1 MEPWKLT
8 TEQWRV
14 WSCRDCSRYTSL
26 WWGSGSLSK
35 VKSWIRTCII
45 VKGLI
50 RIRIKVMQIRN
61 NTVLGRFIK
70 FTERTF
76 VAHAAEERTGL
87 ARRLG
92 LSDTQVKTWFQ
103 NRRWGQYNVTL
114 QRKSNFYIPFLGIA
128 RPQSQFSHSCVCER
142 FRYSQDRSTYFTAA
156 V

>member
-1 MEPWKLT
+1 
-8 TEQWRV
+8 
-14 WSCRDCSRYTSL
+14 
-26 WWGSGSLSK
+26 
-35 VKSWIRTCII
+35 

-103 NRRWGQYNVTL
+103 NRR
-114 QRKSNFYIPFLGIA
+114 
-128 RPQSQFSHSCVCER
+128 
-142 FRYSQDRSTYFTAA
+142 
-156 V
+156 